1 MVGDKDGD
9 TNGLVVGRRDGNE
22 VGGSEGVADG
32 LNTWRE
38 RLSREECTRLHLSG
52 IISTT
57 W

>member
-1 MVGDKDGD
+1 
-9 TNGLVVGRRDGNE
+9 
-22 VGGSEGVADG
+22 